1 MNPSIKPSFSFGQG
15 QNKGLIEGYASIFD
29 VVDQQRE
36 RIAKGAFTKTL
47 RAWRL
52 SGKMPKMLWQHDA
65 QQPIGL
71 WTRLSE
77 DEQGLYAEGRL
88 TLGVPKADE
97 AYLLL
102 KEGVLESLS
111 IGFRTIEAMQDK
123 EHKTR
128 VLLDID
134 LVEISLVT
142 FGANTRATIH
152 NVKFSY

>member
-1 MNPSIKPSFSFGQG
+1 MTNTLFLNPSQK
-15 QNKGLIEGYASIFD
+15 KGVITGYASFFD
-29 VVDQQRE
+29 VIDQQRDQ
-36 RIAKGAFTKTL
+36 IAKGAFKKTL

-52 SGKMPKMLWQHDA
+52 LGKTPKILWQHDPK
-65 QQPIGL
+65 QPIGV
-71 WTRLSE
+71 WTHLSE
-77 DEQGLYAEGRL
+77 DEQGLYVKGRL
-88 TLGVPKADE
+88 TLGVSKADE

-102 KEGVLESLS
+102 KEDVLESLS

-123 EHKTR
+123 DHKTR

-152 NVKFSY
+152 NVKFSHQ